1 MGTMNISIPDSLKS
15 YVDDQVA
22 SRGYGT
28 HSEFVRDLIRKDKA
42 IQELGRLIGEGL
54 ESELGPPVDQAW
66 FDTLRM
72 RR

>member
-15 YVDDQVA
+15 YVDDQVE

-42 IQELGRLIGEGL
+42 IQELRRLIGEGL

-66 FDTLRM
+66 FDSLRM
-72 RR
+72 RQ